1 MEPSHLTP
9 PQTPDPITLR
19 LQEAATLHLS
29 LGRTLMPPGLDLATK
44 FGPAV
49 TMRHVP
55 PDLLEPGFFES
66 TDAVVCLE
74 AESEEGKRFGARF
87 GLEEEDLKQG
97 AYSIRFL
104 KREAGVFLII
114 RGGDRFG
121 ALAGLVDVLQRCRL
135 SGEALLYSG
144 GERVESPAFPLRFY
158 WTWDHST
165 NWVLDDPGNQTNGCN
180 NPYLKR
186 PETFLEDYRRLID
199 HAVAT
204 RFNAVMISGFFR
216 DSHGGEVSA
225 YEIARYG
232 ADRGVAVLPGVGTH
246 AYEGIYYEG
255 EHPAHLAT
263 FLRQHP
269 DCRAVGKKGQR
280 TGGLG
285 PYHEESK
292 EYVRRSI
299 EWLMKGFPVGGIYL
313 ENGDYLVDHSE
324 MAQDARKAFLSG
336 EEDFLKDQ
344 YAAYLCA
351 LEVLDEVCPEAW
363 NVYVTYCGFDMN
375 GGDRFDRGLGQE
387 VPYFATRMPDS
398 AICMW
403 TLSGM
408 LRKRPVPL
416 REWMDQPQPEAVY
429 DNPTWSRDLRPPT
442 PRSAGFMHQGSQW
455 SPVPRTALAL
465 STYAEGCL
473 RSFESGLEGISI
485 HGEAT
490 SRTMTWKLNY
500 LAMRHW
506 TYHPRS
512 TLKDFAR
519 LELTPELGSLE
530 AAYDFI
536 EALCLLDEGKHG
548 EAREIADRYIGS
560 GYSWRGKDRS
570 MAALEPQ
577 RMWMEMKWWG
587 CHPDSAVHMPPHL
600 CDIV

>member
-1 MEPSHLTP
+1 MK
-9 PQTPDPITLR
+9 TPDTTDPISLKLGEGR
-19 LQEAATLHLS
+19 SLS
-29 LGRTLMPPGLDLATK
+29 LIFDRELMPPGLDLAAK

-49 TMRHVP
+49 SHRHLP
-55 PDLLEPGFFES
+55 LELVGTLSPFPECAICCF
-66 TDAVVCLE
+66 V
-74 AESEEGKRFGARF
+74 EG
-87 GLEEEDLKQG
+87 
-97 AYSIRFL
+97 S
-104 KREAGVFLII
+104 EAGVDLVRRCEWEAIDLANGAYAVEWHPGESGGGLLAI

-121 ALAGLVDVLQRCRL
+121 ALAGLVDVVKRCRL
-135 SGEALLYSG
+135 AGDDLVYSG
-144 GERVESPAFPLRFY
+144 GERVETPAFPLRFY

-180 NPYLKR
+180 NPYLKK

-199 HAVAT
+199 HAVAS

-216 DSHGGEVSA
+216 EAHGGEVSA

-246 AYEGIYYEG
+246 SYNGIYYEG
-255 EHPAHLAT
+255 DHPAHLHT
-263 FLRQHP
+263 FTREHP
-269 DCRAVGKKGQR
+269 ECRMVDRHGK
-280 TGGLG
+280 TGGNLG
-285 PYHEESK
+285 PHHDGSK
-292 EYVRRSI
+292 EYVRRSL
-299 EWLMKGFPVGGIYL
+299 EWMMKAFPVGGVYL
-313 ENGDYLVDHSE
+313 ENGDYMVDHSE
-324 MAQDARKAFLSG
+324 MAKKARQQIPSG

-351 LEVLDEVCPEAW
+351 LEVLDRVCPEAW

-375 GGDRFDRGLGQE
+375 GAERLDRGLGKE
-387 VPYFATRMPDS
+387 LPYFATRMPES
-398 AICMW
+398 AVCMW

-408 LRKRPVPL
+408 LRKQPVKL
-416 REWMDQPQPEAVY
+416 REWMECPRPDGVY
-429 DNPTWSRDLRPPT
+429 ENPTWPRGIRPPT

-473 RSFESGLEGISI
+473 RSHESGLEGISI

-506 TYHPRS
+506 TYHPES
-512 TLKDFAR
+512 TLREFAR
-519 LELTPELGSLE
+519 VELAPELGSLE
-530 AAYDFI
+530 EAYDFI
-536 EALCLLDEGKHG
+536 EALCLLDEGRHG
-548 EAREIADRYIGS
+548 EARAIADRYIGS
-560 GYSWRGKDRS
+560 GYSWVRS
-570 MAALEPQ
+570 KERTMAGLEPQ

-587 CHPDSAVHMPPHL
+587 CHPDSAVNTPPHL